1 MEGCKIQQPRCDM
14 MTPVKMKK
22 KIVYNEKKIKKK
34 NLICLFFS
42 TPSMSNL
49 SMSSNNSKWEPDA
62 TPLSSKY
69 CRVTPSSRKKNS
81 KKVDHLKKLFANQ
94 KMEAEDSLIDF
105 LQSVT

>member
-1 MEGCKIQQPRCDM
+1 
-14 MTPVKMKK
+14 
-22 KIVYNEKKIKKK
+22 
-34 NLICLFFS
+34 
-42 TPSMSNL
+42 
-49 SMSSNNSKWEPDA
+49 MSSNNSKWEPDA

-69 CRVTPSSRKKNS
+69 CRITPSSRKKNS